1 MGEEAADSVAVSMV
15 AEVGDSA
22 EAASTG
28 VAGSMAGAGPT
39 AAGSIATEVLESTVA
54 ASAVVAVSMAAAS
67 AMIHGRDPTEWV
79 AVPLVDSTR
88 HGTCPAATAAF
99 EATPTSARLDIVPH
113 LQVARQVFIP
123 R

>member
-1 MGEEAADSVAVSMV
+1 MGEEAADSVAVSTV
-15 AEVGDSA
+15 AEVGDS
-22 EAASTG
+22 
-28 VAGSMAGAGPT
+28 AGAGPT